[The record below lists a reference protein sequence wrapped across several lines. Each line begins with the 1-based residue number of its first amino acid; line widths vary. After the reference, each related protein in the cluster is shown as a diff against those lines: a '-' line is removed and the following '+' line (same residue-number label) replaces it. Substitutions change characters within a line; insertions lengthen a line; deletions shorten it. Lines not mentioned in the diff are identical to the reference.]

1 MEVRGGAGW
10 GGGKGEGL
18 DRVEVGGWGG
28 SKGRG
33 DIGGG
38 GKERGSMGWR

>member
-1 MEVRGGAGW
+1 M
-10 GGGKGEGL
+10 GGGKGEGWL
-18 DRVEVGGWGG
+18 YKWGG